1 MFYRLSGVYHTR
13 YAKARALWSVPAD
26 RWQVTM
32 VALLALVAPLL
43 ISDLYLGSYLLPFLI
58 WASAALSLSL
68 LMGLAG
74 QLHFGFAAVMA
85 IGAYSSIHMTRAGV
99 PFEIALI
106 GGGISAAVIGTIF
119 GAAALR
125 VKGLYLVMATLAMQY
140 LVDWVIVNVPAISG
154 GAQATLRTP
163 AVTFF
168 GLPITGLDARYYLAL
183 AWAVLV
189 TIFFMNVKRTSFG
202 RALIAIRDKDFAAA
216 VIGVN
221 PFRYKL
227 LAFLTSS
234 FFGGVS
240 GAILAFCYYRAVTP
254 EQFSFNVSIQ
264 LVAMVLV
271 GGLGSTIGGYLGAGF
286 VLLVPIVL
294 TNWIA
299 EAGASGWLDI
309 SQNLMAHLPL
319 IFYGTMII
327 GFLLLEPLGL
337 AKIYDNMRKYF
348 LVWPFRHSRS

>member
-1 MFYRLSGVYHTR
+1 MFYRLSGIHHTR
-13 YAKARALWSVPAD
+13 YESARALWPVPAD
-26 RWQVTM
+26 RWQV
-32 VALLALVAPLL
+32 VALAVLALAAPLFV
-43 ISDLYLGSYLLPFLI
+43 SNLYLGSYILPWLI
-58 WASAALSLSL
+58 WAAAALSLSL

-85 IGAYSSIHMTRAGV
+85 IGAYSSIHLVRAGV
-99 PFEIALI
+99 PFELALLGAGVVSALI
-106 GGGISAAVIGTIF
+106 GTVF

-140 LVDWVIVNVPAISG
+140 LVDWVIINVPAISG

-163 AVTFF
+163 AVSFL
-168 GLPITGLDARYYLAL
+168 GLPISTLIERYYFAL
-183 AWAVLV
+183 GWAVLI
-189 TIFFMNVKRTSFG
+189 TLFFMNVKRTSFG
-202 RALIAIRDKDFAAA
+202 RALVAIRDKDFAAA
-216 VIGVN
+216 VIGVD

-227 LAFLTSS
+227 MAFLTSS
-234 FFGGVS
+234 FIGGVT
-240 GAILAFCYYRAVTP
+240 GAVLAFCYYRAVTP

-271 GGLGSTIGGYLGAGF
+271 GGLGSAIGGYLGAGF
-286 VLLVPIVL
+286 VLLVPIFL
-294 TNWIA
+294 TNFIA
-299 EAGASGWLDI
+299 GLGESGWIYI

-319 IFYGTMII
+319 IFYGAMII

-337 AKIYDNMRKYF
+337 AKIYDNIRKAL